1 MKYNL
6 VRSTFDKQEIDSM
19 KRVIKSDMYS
29 MGKNVEEFEKQTAKY
44 FKSKYCVMVN
54 SGSSANLIG
63 LAASILDNNVNLN
76 RGDEIL
82 VTSLSWSTTYSP
94 FYYLN
99 LKPRYIDI
107 DIDTLNIDVDKI
119 ESNISKKTKAIFI
132 VNITGNPNEFSK
144 IKKIAKKYNLLIFE
158 DNCESMGAKYM
169 GKYCG
174 TFGLFGTMSSFFSHH
189 ICTIEG
195 GLVLTNSRTLYE
207 IMLSI
212 RSHGWTRHLP
222 KKSYIY
228 KSKKDPFSELFNFI
242 LPGFNIR
249 PIEFEGAIG
258 KIQLKKLDSFVKQ
271 RSKNAIL
278 FKKLFKDSKYLKIQ
292 REIGQSSWFSFTLI
306 CVGKLKNKR
315 NLLIK
320 YLDQNNIET
329 RPICGGD
336 FTISP
341 SAKYLGGNYKSRMK
355 NSSYITDNGF
365 FVGNSHINLEKELKY
380 LKKKIDFY
388 TNEL

>member
-19 KRVIKSDMYS
+19 QRVIKSDMYS
-29 MGKNVEEFEKQTAKY
+29 MGKNVKEFEIQTAKY

-63 LAASILDNNVNLN
+63 LAASILDNNVDLN
-76 RGDEIL
+76 KGDEIL

-107 DIDTLNIDVDKI
+107 NIDTLNIDVDKI

-158 DNCESMGAKYM
+158 DNCESMGAKYK

-212 RSHGWTRHLP
+212 RSHGWTRQLP

-228 KSKKDPFSELFNFI
+228 KSKKDHFSELFNFI

-258 KIQLKKLDSFVKQ
+258 KIQLRKLDSFVKQ

-292 REIGQSSWFSFTLI
+292 KEIGQSSWFSFTLI
-306 CVGKLKNKR
+306 CIGELENKR
-315 NLLIK
+315 NLLIR

-341 SAKYLGGNYKSRMK
+341 SAKYLGGNYKSKMK

-365 FVGNSHINLEKELKY
+365 FVGNSHIDLAKELKY